1 MTQIRWEGLAEAGQR
16 ERVGKSLSGA
26 AKTRIQG
33 MLFFFFNGRNAAR
46 PCRHFGI
53 SRQTF
58 YRWLR
63 RFDRHDLT
71 TLEGRSHRPR
81 HIRRPTWTTATAERV
96 LALRKQYPCWGK
108 DKLTVLL
115 AREKLFVSVSMVVRI
130 LSFLKRRGVLHE
142 PPKPAVLLRQHRK
155 LRKRPWAV
163 RKPKYW
169 PIEHPGDLVEIDTKE
184 IRMRRGVLLKHFSAR
199 DVVS

>member
-1 MTQIRWEGLAEAGQR
+1 MSKVRGDALPEARQLAR
-16 ERVGKSLSGA
+16 IGKSLSRA
-26 AKTRIQG
+26 ARTRFHW
-33 MLFFFFNGRNAAR
+33 MPLYLFNGRNAAR

-58 YRWLR
+58 YRWRR

-81 HIRRPTWTTATAERV
+81 NIRRPTWTTATAERV

-115 AREKLFVSVSMVVRI
+115 AREKLFVSVSMVGRI
-130 LSFLKRRGVLHE
+130 LSALKRRGVLHE

-155 LRKRPWAV
+155 
-163 RKPKYW
+163 
-169 PIEHPGDLVEIDTKE
+169 
-184 IRMRRGVLLKHFSAR
+184 
-199 DVVS
+199 

>member
-1 MTQIRWEGLAEAGQR
+1 MTQIRWDELSEARQLAR
-16 ERVGKSLSGA
+16 LGKSLSRA
-26 AKTRIQG
+26 AQTRLQW
-33 MLFFFFNGRNAAR
+33 MLFYLFNGRNAAR
-46 PCRHFGI
+46 TCRHFGI

-81 HIRRPTWTTATAERV
+81 NIRRPTWTTATAERL

-115 AREKLFVSVSMVVRI
+115 AREKLFVSVSMVGRI
-130 LSFLKRRGVLHE
+130 LRSEEHTSELQSHLNLVCR
-142 PPKPAVLLRQHRK
+142 LLLEK
-155 LRKRPWAV
+155 K
-163 RKPKYW
+163 KN
-169 PIEHPGDLVEIDTKE
+169 
-184 IRMRRGVLLKHFSAR
+184 
-199 DVVS
+199 